1 MSFIF
6 FVAQARPLK
15 SSEGLITWK
24 LIESKMP
31 WGLMFLL
38 GGGFAI
44 SRATVASGMAK
55 MVGEAMKP
63 LRYLP
68 PALVLL
74 FVSFLIGLFTEF
86 TANVG
91 VANITLPIV
100 AQMVKNYL
108 KN

>member
-1 MSFIF
+1 
-6 FVAQARPLK
+6 
-15 SSEGLITWK
+15 
-24 LIESKMP
+24 MP

-44 SRATVASGMAK
+44 SRASVASGMAK
-55 MVGEAMKP
+55 MVGEAMIP

-74 FVSFLIGLFTEF
+74 FVSFFIGLFTEF

-100 AQMVKNYL
+100 AQMVKDYL
-108 KN
+108 KNYNILFITYCQSVNNYFFTYSV

>member
-31 WGLMFLL
+31 W